1 MRISEVLISK
11 EEIHSICQRLG
22 KQISQDYEG
31 KEIVLICVLRG
42 AIVFLAD
49 LMREIKVPCEIDFM
63 SVSSY
68 TGTKSS
74 GDVKIVK
81 DLEDSIEG
89 KHVIVVEDIIDS
101 GLTLS
106 HLLSLL
112 KSRKPASLRLCTCF
126 DKPDRRKTEVEV
138 HYIGKQIPDEFIVGY
153 GLDYNGHYRNLP
165 DICILRLDEAEDSLG
180 EEENS
185 TEEKVDESK

>member
-11 EEIHSICQRLG
+11 EEIQEICQRLG
-22 KQISQDYEG
+22 KQISEDYRG

-49 LMREIKVPCEIDFM
+49 LMREIDVPCEIDFM

-89 KHVIVVEDIIDS
+89 KHVLVVEDIVDS

-106 HLLSLL
+106 HLLDLL
-112 KSRKPASLRLCTCF
+112 ASRKPASLKLCACF
-126 DKPDRRKTEVEV
+126 DKPDRRKAKVKV
-138 HYIGKQIPDEFIVGY
+138 DYIGKQIPDKFIVGY
-153 GLDYNGHYRNLP
+153 GLDYNGQYRNLSG
-165 DICILRLDEAEDSLG
+165 IYIL
-180 EEENS
+180 EEE
-185 TEEKVDESK
+185 

>member
-1 MRISEVLISK
+1 MKITGVLVSK
-11 EEIHSICQRLG
+11 EEIHDICQRLG
-22 KQISQDYEG
+22 KEITQDYQG

-49 LMREIKVPCEIDFM
+49 LMREIEVPCEIDFM

-89 KHVIVVEDIIDS
+89 KHVIIVEDIIDS

-106 HLLSLL
+106 HLLRLL
-112 KSRKPASLRLCTCF
+112 RSRNPASLRICTCF
-126 DKPDRRKTEVEV
+126 DKPSRRKTEVDV
-138 HYIGKQIPDEFIVGY
+138 DYIGMQIPDEFIIGY
-153 GLDYNGHYRNLP
+153 GLDFNGQYRNLP
-165 DICILRLDEAEDSLG
+165 EVCILSECDK
-180 EEENS
+180 EE
-185 TEEKVDESK
+185 

>member
-11 EEIHSICQRLG
+11 EEIQEICKRLG
-22 KQISQDYEG
+22 KQISEDYRG

-49 LMREIKVPCEIDFM
+49 LMREIDVPCEIDFM

-68 TGTKSS
+68 NGTKSS

-89 KHVIVVEDIIDS
+89 KHVLVVEDIIDS

-106 HLLSLL
+106 HLLELL
-112 KSRKPASLRLCTCF
+112 KSRKPASLRLCACF
-126 DKPDRRKTEVEV
+126 DKPDRRKAEVKV
-138 HYIGKQIPDEFIVGY
+138 DYVGKQIPDKFIVGY
-153 GLDYNGHYRNLP
+153 GLDYNGQYRNLSG
-165 DICILRLDEAEDSLG
+165 IYIL
-180 EEENS
+180 EEE
-185 TEEKVDESK
+185 

>member
-1 MRISEVLISK
+1 MKISEVLISK
-11 EEIHSICQRLG
+11 EEIDAICERLG
-22 KQISQDYEG
+22 NQITKDYQG

-42 AIVFLAD
+42 AIVFMAD
-49 LMREIKVPCEIDFM
+49 LMRKIKVPCEIDFM

-106 HLLSLL
+106 HLLKLL
-112 KSRKPASLRLCTCF
+112 KSRNPASLKICACF
-126 DKPDRRKTEVEV
+126 DKPDRRMADV
-138 HYIGKQIPDEFIVGY
+138 HVDYIGKQIPDEFIVGY
-153 GLDYNGHYRNLP
+153 GLDYDGHYRNLP
-165 DICILRLDEAEDSLG
+165 DICIL
-180 EEENS
+180 
-185 TEEKVDESK
+185 TESD